1 MEKAPYPNN
10 STGKGAFFMMKEA
23 DRAVLNESY
32 KNTRMGRE
40 AIGVLIA
47 KVEDEDLAL
56 DLNRQAC
63 KFVQLEEKIQKEFQ
77 KESEPLPEENFINKT
92 MLWGGIQ
99 MNTLLN
105 ASTEHLADLMIQG
118 NTKGITELMK
128 VVKAN
133 PDVQKDYYEVAQ
145 EIMDF
150 EEKNIEKLKAY
161 LR

>member
-1 MEKAPYPNN
+1 
-10 STGKGAFFMMKEA
+10 MMTEA
-23 DRAVLNESY
+23 DKAVLDESY
-32 KNTRMGRE
+32 KNARMGRE
-40 AIGVLIA
+40 AINVMIG
-47 KVEDEDLAL
+47 KVDDDDLAL

-63 KFVQLEEKIQKEFQ
+63 KFVQLEEKMEKRYQKERVA
-77 KESEPLPEENFINKT
+77 PPEDKFIDKT

-105 ASTEHLADLMIQG
+105 ASTEHLADMMIQG

-128 VVKAN
+128 VVKKNKSA
-133 PDVQKDYYEVAQ
+133 QKEYCEMAE

>member
-1 MEKAPYPNN
+1 ML
-10 STGKGAFFMMKEA
+10 SEA
-23 DRAVLNESY
+23 DKAVLDESY

-40 AIGVLIA
+40 AINVIIG
-47 KVEDEDLAL
+47 KVDDDDLAL

-63 KFVQLEEKIQKEFQ
+63 KFVQMEEKMEKQYQKEQVTPPQDKFMDR
-77 KESEPLPEENFINKT
+77 T

-105 ASTEHLADLMIQG
+105 ASTEHLADMMIQG

-128 VVKAN
+128 VVKKN
-133 PDVQKDYYEVAQ
+133 KSVQKEYYEMAQ
-145 EIMDF
+145 ELMDF

>member
-1 MEKAPYPNN
+1 M
-10 STGKGAFFMMKEA
+10 TRA
-23 DRAVLNESY
+23 DKAVLDESY
-32 KNTRMGRE
+32 RNAQMGRE
-40 AIGVLIA
+40 SINVIIS
-47 KVEDEDLAL
+47 KVEDEELAL

-63 KFVQLEEKIQKEFQ
+63 RFVQLEEKIQKEYQ
-77 KESEPLPEENFINKT
+77 KSSVMPPEESLMNRT

-105 ASTEHLADLMIQG
+105 ASTEHLADMMIQG

-133 PDVQKDYYEVAQ
+133 KDVQKEYYEMAQ
-145 EIMDF
+145 ELMDF

>member
-1 MEKAPYPNN
+1 M
-10 STGKGAFFMMKEA
+10 TRA
-23 DRAVLNESY
+23 DKAVLDESY
-32 KNTRMGRE
+32 RNAQMGRE
-40 AIGVLIA
+40 SINVIIS
-47 KVEDEDLAL
+47 KVEDEELAL

-63 KFVQLEEKIQKEFQ
+63 RFVQLEEKIQKEYQ
-77 KESEPLPEENFINKT
+77 KSGVMPPEESLMNRT

-105 ASTEHLADLMIQG
+105 ASTEHLADMMIQG

-133 PDVQKDYYEVAQ
+133 KDVQKEYYEMAQ
-145 EIMDF
+145 ELMDF

>member
-1 MEKAPYPNN
+1 M
-10 STGKGAFFMMKEA
+10 TEA
-23 DRAVLNESY
+23 DKAVLDESY
-32 KNTRMGRE
+32 KNARMGRE
-40 AIGVLIA
+40 AINVMIG
-47 KVEDEDLAL
+47 KVDDDDLAL

-63 KFVQLEEKIQKEFQ
+63 KFVQLEEKMEKRYQKERVA
-77 KESEPLPEENFINKT
+77 PPEDKFMDKT

-105 ASTEHLADLMIQG
+105 ASTEHLADMMIQG

-128 VVKAN
+128 VVKKNKSA
-133 PDVQKDYYEVAQ
+133 QKEYCEMAE

>member
-1 MEKAPYPNN
+1 ML
-10 STGKGAFFMMKEA
+10 SEA
-23 DRAVLNESY
+23 DKAVLDESY

-40 AIGVLIA
+40 AINVIIG
-47 KVEDEDLAL
+47 KVDDDDLAL

-63 KFVQLEEKIQKEFQ
+63 KFVQMEEKMEKQYQKEQVTPPQDKFMDR
-77 KESEPLPEENFINKT
+77 T
-92 MLWGGIQ
+92 MLWSGIQ

-105 ASTEHLADLMIQG
+105 ASTEHLADMMIQG

-128 VVKAN
+128 VVKKN
-133 PDVQKDYYEVAQ
+133 KSVQKEYYEMAQ
-145 EIMDF
+145 ELMDF

>member
-1 MEKAPYPNN
+1 MV
-10 STGKGAFFMMKEA
+10 TEA
-23 DRAVLNESY
+23 DRAVLDESY

-40 AIGVLIA
+40 AINTIIG
-47 KVEDEDLAL
+47 KVEDDELAL

-63 KFVQLEEKIQKEFQ
+63 KFVQLEEKIQKKYQ
-77 KESEPLPEENFINKT
+77 KAGETPPEDSLMNRT

-105 ASTEHLADLMIQG
+105 ASTEHIADMMIQG

-128 VVKAN
+128 VVKKN
-133 PDVQKDYYEVAQ
+133 KGVQKEYYEMAQ
-145 EIMDF
+145 ELMDF

>member
-1 MEKAPYPNN
+1 M
-10 STGKGAFFMMKEA
+10 TRA
-23 DRAVLNESY
+23 DKAVLDESY
-32 KNTRMGRE
+32 RNAQMGRE
-40 AIGVLIA
+40 SINVIIS
-47 KVEDEDLAL
+47 KVEDEELAL

-63 KFVQLEEKIQKEFQ
+63 RFVQLEEKIQKEYQ
-77 KESEPLPEENFINKT
+77 KSGIMPPEESLMNRT

-105 ASTEHLADLMIQG
+105 ASTEHLADMMIQG

-133 PDVQKDYYEVAQ
+133 KDVQKEYYEMAQ
-145 EIMDF
+145 ELMDF